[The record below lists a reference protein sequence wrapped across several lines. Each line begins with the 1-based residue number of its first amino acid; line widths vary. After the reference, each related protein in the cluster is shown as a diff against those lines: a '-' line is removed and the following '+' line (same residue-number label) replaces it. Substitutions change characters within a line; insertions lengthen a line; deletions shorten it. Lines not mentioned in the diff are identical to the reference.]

1 MKLDILIVED
11 NKESLRLLRGIL
23 KDDGHSVLSSENR
36 EEALVNVDQNHH
48 ELDVIIL
55 DLYIPDKHDE
65 APDEENGFAVL
76 QYVKNNYPSINVVIL
91 TAFEDIKLSVR
102 GIKAGAY
109 DFLIKPLKLE
119 LLRDRL
125 QKISISLAN
134 ERKILDYKREY
145 SFQHIIGTSRSIEKV
160 LLEVE
165 KIADSDL
172 SVLICGET
180 GTGKELIAR
189 AIHEESCR
197 KGEFVSVNCGAIP
210 ENLLESEFFGH
221 KKGSF
226 TGAIEDRIG
235 KFEQAHNGTMFLDEI
250 GEMNSDL
257 QIKLLRALEEKKIT
271 RIGEN
276 KEILL
281 DVRIVSATNKRVDDL
296 MQNGS
301 FREDLFFRLKG
312 MQINLP
318 PLRKRADDIPL
329 LAKHFLDEYC
339 KEYTIERKELSVNTI
354 EKLLLY
360 KWPGNIRE
368 LRHLMQKTAVLNREK
383 EIINE
388 VDITFEDFSSA
399 TKHQDID
406 SLFSLP
412 LSEAKNEFE
421 RRYLKYVLD
430 TNKNQKEAANK
441 AGVEKSNFSK
451 LIKRYDLP

>member
-1 MKLDILIVED
+1 MKHLKILIVED
-11 NKESLRLLRGIL
+11 NKESLKLLCGIL
-23 KDDGHSVLSSENR
+23 KNEKHTVFNSENR
-36 EEALVNVDQNHH
+36 ENALASVNQNHY

-55 DLYIPDKHDE
+55 DLYIPDKYGE

-76 QYVKNNYPSINVVIL
+76 QYVKNNYPSINVIIL
-91 TAFEDIKLSVR
+91 TAFEDVKLSVR

-109 DFLIKPLKLE
+109 DFLTKPLKLE

-125 QKISISLAN
+125 GKISTLIEN
-134 ERKILDYKREY
+134 KRTILDFKRHN
-145 SFQHIIGTSRSIEKV
+145 SFKYIIGVSKSIENV
-160 LLEVE
+160 LMEVE
-165 KIADSDL
+165 KIANSNL
-172 SVLICGET
+172 SVFVSGET

-210 ENLLESEFFGH
+210 ANLLESEFFGH

-226 TGAIEDRIG
+226 TGAIEDRVG
-235 KFEQAHNGTMFLDEI
+235 RFEQAHNGTLFLDEV
-250 GEMNSDL
+250 GEMPLDL
-257 QIKLLRALEEKKIT
+257 QVKLLRVLDENKIT

-276 KEILL
+276 KEILV
-281 DVRIVSATNKRVDDL
+281 DVRIVSATNQKVENL
-296 MQNGS
+296 IQNGN
-301 FREDLFFRLKG
+301 FREELLYRLKG

-318 PLRKRADDIPL
+318 PLRKRTDDIPL

-339 KEYTIERKELSVNTI
+339 REYKIEKKELSGDAI
-354 EKLLLY
+354 EKLLRY

-368 LRHLMQKTAVLNREK
+368 LKHLMQKTAVLNREEK
-383 EIINE
+383 NINAS
-388 VDITFEDFSSA
+388 DITFEDVSV

-406 SLFSLP
+406 ALFSLP
-412 LSEAKNEFE
+412 LNEAKNEFE
-421 RRYLKYVLD
+421 KRYLKYVLD

-451 LIKRYDLP
+451 LIKKYDLP